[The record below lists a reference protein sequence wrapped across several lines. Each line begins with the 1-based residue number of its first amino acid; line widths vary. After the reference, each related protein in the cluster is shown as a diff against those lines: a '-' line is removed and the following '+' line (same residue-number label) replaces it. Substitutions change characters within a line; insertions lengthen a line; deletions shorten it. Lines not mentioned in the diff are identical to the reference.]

1 MIRFTLLA
9 AIHVGMCAAAAATPT
24 GAALVAQHGSTQC
37 TARTAAPLRQHLGRP
52 ALPLLH
58 SRRPQMQ
65 QLGGQLPHAV
75 QMRLSL
81 LGMHA
86 GACIVAVG
94 VAGRFV
100 LAAKVLM
107 TVWCYEYVLIIS
119 C

>member
-1 MIRFTLLA
+1 VIRFTLLA

-37 TARTAAPLRQHLGRP
+37 TARTAAPLRHLGRP

-107 TVWCYEYVLIIS
+107 TVWCYE
-119 C
+119 